1 MNRLGVLFL
10 SASSLFAGDFL
21 NGQAARAVIGQPHF
35 TAQLP
40 GPASAIYPGNML
52 LGSVSG
58 LAWSH
63 GVLVVADSSPFRV
76 GADPQN
82 NRVLL
87 YKNLFGPG
95 DPASTTGPT
104 QLPAA
109 TAEPLLNTNSQ
120 YWWCPVCGGRAD
132 IVVGQPNFNGTGY
145 AAGQNGLRT
154 PTAVATDGTHLAI
167 ADTDNNR
174 VLIWN
179 SLPNTNGQN
188 ADLVLGQPDFT
199 TVAPNNGT
207 PNVLIPAANTLRGP
221 EGVWIQGNQL
231 FVADSMNN
239 RVLIWNSWPTTNG
252 QAASVVLGQPD
263 FSTQTQGDL
272 TKGTPPATATNMLN
286 PVSVTS
292 DGVRLFV
299 SDLGQN
305 RVLIWNTIPTANQ
318 AAANVALGQVDLTTS
333 IPDHAFTL
341 DANGV
346 ETPVMCTVSN
356 GKDSNS
362 NPTYPLMCETTL
374 NLPRYALSDGTRLF
388 VADGG
393 NDRVLIYT
401 PIPSSQT
408 AAPGYPASVVIG
420 QSDFITDNTTDNTND
435 TQNYTRISSADS
447 IRTPAGLAWD
457 GTNLFV
463 SEAFSRRVLVFTTAA
478 SPTLLAPRNAA
489 SMEVFATALISMSS
503 TPRAGD
509 VVTVTITDTAGTA
522 TSYTYTVVTGDT
534 LGTVTTGV
542 ANAVNA
548 GTGDKDVLATA
559 VPVNGSVRIQARVA
573 GPNGNNLQLTAS
585 AASGNGITVSA
596 TAITGGSDA
605 SHVAPGT
612 LVAIFGQ
619 NLTDGDVLSS
629 TNDGVHALPTRLG
642 TAPKSVEAFANGIP
656 MPLLYVSPTQINAQI
671 PFEIASATSISVY
684 VRTTYANGTVAIAN
698 PAALPVAE
706 GVPGFFASSV
716 DPTTGQIYQDPRPAI
731 AVHYSSSATGV
742 IDLELTAV
750 TPVAGDT
757 VSVTIGSNTYTYTI
771 LATDTTLDNV
781 RDGLLNLINGTTNG
795 TPDPIVRAYVG
806 GQWDR
811 LILVGIVPGTSANG
825 VTYSGASTGSGS
837 VTSNP
842 LSSTLCCANTR
853 GAPVTPDNPAR
864 PGEIVTLYGT
874 GFGLTQPAPTGGFVT
889 GVPYPLDAAPPNQAK
904 VADFLNNF
912 VSGTFGGSTANI
924 LNAAMLPGTVGV
936 YEVDLMLGSGLTT
949 NPLAEGNVAQLLNI
963 TNIVTIPVATQ

>member
-1 MNRLGVLFL
+1 MNRLGILFL

-82 NRVLL
+82 NRVLI
-87 YKNLFGPG
+87 YRNLFGPG
-95 DPASTTGPT
+95 DPTSTTGPT

-132 IVVGQPNFNGTGY
+132 IVVGQTDFNGSGY

-154 PTAVATDGTHLAI
+154 PTAVSTDGTRLAI

-188 ADLVLGQPDFT
+188 ADLVLGQPDYT
-199 TVAPNNGT
+199 TVT
-207 PNVLIPAANTLRGP
+207 PNTGTANVLFPAANTLRGP
-221 EGVWIQGNQL
+221 EGVWIQGNRL
-231 FVADSMNN
+231 FVADTMNN
-239 RVLIWNSWPTTNG
+239 RVLIWNSWPTTIR
-252 QAASVVLGQPD
+252 QAADVVLGQPD
-263 FSTQTQGDL
+263 FNTQTQGDL
-272 TKGTPPATATNMLN
+272 TKGTPPASAINMLN

-292 DGVRLFV
+292 DGVRVFV

-305 RVLIWNTIPTANQ
+305 RVLIWNTIPTQNQ
-318 AAANVALGQVDLTTS
+318 AAANVALGQLDLTTN
-333 IPDHAFTL
+333 IPDNAFTS

-346 ETPVMCTVSN
+346 ETPVMCQVSN
-356 GKDSNS
+356 GKDTNG
-362 NPTYPLMCETTL
+362 NLTYPPLCEYTL
-374 NLPRYALSDGTRLF
+374 NLPRYAVSDGTRLF

-393 NDRVLIYT
+393 DDRVLIYN
-401 PIPSSQT
+401 PIPSTQA
-408 AAPGYPASVVIG
+408 AAPGTAASVVIG
-420 QSDFITDNTTDNTND
+420 QTDFISDHTTDSTND
-435 TQNYTRISSADS
+435 TANAARIASADS

-463 SEAFSRRVLVFTTAA
+463 SEAFSRRVLVFTAA
-478 SPTLLAPRNAA
+478 SSPTLIAPRNAA
-489 SMEVFATALISMSS
+489 SMEVFAAALITLSS
-503 TPRAGD
+503 TPKAGD
-509 VVTVTITDTAGTA
+509 VVTVTVTNAAGTA
-522 TSYTYTVVTGDT
+522 TPYTYTVVTGDT
-534 LGTVTTGV
+534 LGTVATGI

-548 GTGDKDVLATA
+548 NTGDPDVIATA
-559 VPVNGSVRIQARVA
+559 VPVDAEVRIMARLA
-573 GPNGNNLQLTAS
+573 GPNGNNLQLSAS
-585 AASGNGITVSA
+585 AASGNSISA
-596 TAITGGSDA
+596 TATAISGGTDA

-619 NLTDGDVLSS
+619 NLTDGDTVSS
-629 TNDGVHALPTRLG
+629 TNDGVHPLPTRLG

-656 MPLLYVSPTQINAQI
+656 MPLLYVSPSQINAQI
-671 PFEIASATSISVY
+671 PYEIAPATSISIY
-684 VRTTYANGTVAIAN
+684 VRTTYRDGTVTIAN

-706 GVPGFFASSV
+706 GVPGFFASS
-716 DPTTGQIYQDPRPAI
+716 PTDANGKYLGDPRPAI
-731 AVHYSSSATGV
+731 AVHYASSAMGV

-750 TPVAGDT
+750 TPKAGDT
-757 VSVTIGSNTYTYTI
+757 VSITIGSVTYTYTI

-781 RDGLLNLINGTTNG
+781 RDALINLINSA
-795 TPDPIVRAYVG
+795 PDPIVKAYPG

-811 LILVGIVPGTSANG
+811 LILIGRTPGTSANG
-825 VTYSGASTGSGS
+825 VAYSGTNTGSGS
-837 VTSNP
+837 VTSTE
-842 LSSTLCCANTR
+842 LTSTLCCANTR
-853 GAPVTPDNPAR
+853 GASVTPDNPAQ

-874 GFGLTQPAPTGGFVT
+874 GFGLTQPVPAGGFQT
-889 GVPYPLDAAPPNQAK
+889 GVPYPLDGPFPNKA
-904 VADFLNNF
+904 ADFANNF
-912 VSGTFGGSTANI
+912 VSGTFGAVTAAV
-924 LNAAMLPGTVGV
+924 LNASMLPGTVGV
-936 YEVDLMLGSGLTT
+936 YEVDLLLSSAVKNDQFTQGS
-949 NPLAEGNVAQLLNI
+949 VAQQLYI
-963 TNIVTIPVATQ
+963 TNIVTIPVHN

>member
-1 MNRLGVLFL
+1 MNRLGILL
-10 SASSLFAGDFL
+10 LTASSLFAGDFL

-82 NRVLL
+82 NRVLI

-95 DPASTTGPT
+95 DPSSTTGPT

-132 IVVGQPNFNGTGY
+132 IVVGQADFNGTGY
-145 AAGQNGLRT
+145 AATRTGLRT
-154 PTAVATDGTHLAI
+154 PTAVATDGTRLAI

-179 SLPNTNGQN
+179 SLPNTNGQQ
-188 ADLVLGQPDFT
+188 ADLVLGQPDFV
-199 TVAPNNGT
+199 TVTPNTGT
-207 PNVLIPAANTLRGP
+207 ANVLIPAANTLRGP

-231 FVADSMNN
+231 FVVDTMNN
-239 RVLIWNSWPTTNG
+239 RVLIWNSWPTGNG
-252 QAASVVLGQPD
+252 QPASVVLGQPD
-263 FSTQTQGDL
+263 FNTQTQGDL
-272 TKGTPPATATNMLN
+272 TKGTPPATPSNMLN

-305 RVLIWNTIPTANQ
+305 RVLIWNTMPTENNT
-318 AAANVALGQVDLTTS
+318 AANVALGQLDLVS
-333 IPDHAFTL
+333 NIPDNAFTT

-346 ETPVMCTVSN
+346 ETPVMCQVSN
-356 GKDSNS
+356 GKDTNG
-362 NPTYPLMCETTL
+362 NLTYPPECEYTL

-388 VADGG
+388 VADSG
-393 NDRVLIYT
+393 NDRVLIYN
-401 PIPSSQT
+401 PIPSSQA
-408 AAPGYPASVVIG
+408 AAPGYAASVVIG
-420 QSDFITDNTTDNTND
+420 QTDFITDNTTDNTND

-463 SEAFSRRVLVFTTAA
+463 SEAFSRRVLVFTAA
-478 SPTLLAPRNAA
+478 SSPTLIAPRNAA
-489 SMEVFATALISMSS
+489 SMEVFAAALITLTS
-503 TPRAGD
+503 TPRAAD
-509 VVTVTITDTAGTA
+509 VVTVTITDTAGNA
-522 TSYTYTVVTGDT
+522 VSYTYTVVTGDT
-534 LGTVTTGV
+534 LGTVATGV
-542 ANAVNA
+542 ANAVNSSNSGA
-548 GTGDKDVLATA
+548 GDPNVIATA
-559 VPVNGSVRIQARVA
+559 VPVDGEVRIQARVS

-585 AASGNGITVSA
+585 AASGDSITVTA
-596 TAITGGSDA
+596 TAISGGSDA

-619 NLTDGDVLSS
+619 NLTDADTVSS
-629 TNDGVHALPTRLG
+629 TNDGVHALPTKLG

-656 MPLLYVSPTQINAQI
+656 MPLLYVSPMQINAQI
-671 PFEIASATSISVY
+671 PFEIAPATSISVY
-684 VRTTYANGTVAIAN
+684 VRTTYGNGTVAIAN
-698 PAALPVAE
+698 AAALPVAE
-706 GVPGFFASSV
+706 GVPGFFALSV
-716 DPTTGQIYQDPRPAI
+716 DPTTGQTYQDPRPAI
-731 AVHYSSSATGV
+731 AVHYSSSAMGV
-742 IDLELTAV
+742 IDLELTAIA
-750 TPVAGDT
+750 PVAGDT
-757 VSVTIGSNTYTYTI
+757 VSVTIGSATYTYTI
-771 LATDTTLDNV
+771 LATDTILDNV
-781 RDGLLNLINGTTNG
+781 RDALINLINKA
-795 TPDPIVRAYVG
+795 PDPTVTAYPG

-811 LILVGIVPGTSANG
+811 LILIGNTPGTSANG
-825 VTYSGASTGSGS
+825 VVYSGANTGSGS
-837 VTSNP
+837 VTSNA
-842 LSSTLCCANTR
+842 LTSKLCCANTR
-853 GAPVTPDNPAR
+853 GATVDQDNPAQ

-889 GVPYPLDAAPPNQAK
+889 GVPYPLNAPFPNK
-904 VADFLNNF
+904 VADFLNEF
-912 VSGTFGGSTANI
+912 VSGTFGGSTADV

-936 YEVDLMLGSGLTT
+936 YEVDLLLDSGLKSDRFTQ
-949 NPLAEGNVAQLLNI
+949 GSVAQLLNL
-963 TNIVTIPVATQ
+963 TNIVTIPVVPPQ

>member
-1 MNRLGVLFL
+1 MNRLGLVFL

-63 GVLVVADSSPFRV
+63 GILVVADSSPFRV

-82 NRVLL
+82 NRVLI

-132 IVVGQPNFNGTGY
+132 IVLGQADFSGTAF
-145 AAGQNGLRT
+145 AATRTGMRT
-154 PTAVATDGTHLAI
+154 PTAVATDGTHLAV

-174 VLIWN
+174 ILLWN
-179 SLPNTNGQN
+179 SMPTTNGQQP
-188 ADLVLGQPDFT
+188 DLVLGQPDFV
-199 TVAPNNGT
+199 TVT
-207 PNVLIPAANTLRGP
+207 PNTGTANVLFPAANTLRGP

-231 FVADSMNN
+231 FVADSLNN

-252 QAASVVLGQPD
+252 QAASLVLGQPD
-263 FSTQTQGDL
+263 FNTQTQGDL
-272 TKGTPPATATNMLN
+272 TKGTPPATASNMLN

-318 AAANVALGQVDLTTS
+318 AAANVALGQLDLVS
-333 IPDHAFTL
+333 NIPDDAFTT

-346 ETPVMCTVSN
+346 ETPIMCKVSK
-356 GKDSNS
+356 GKDTNG
-362 NPTYPLMCETTL
+362 NLLYPPECEYTL

-393 NDRVLIYT
+393 NDRVLIYNS
-401 PIPSSQT
+401 IPSSQA
-408 AAPGYPASVVIG
+408 AAPGYPANIVIG
-420 QSDFITDNTTDNTND
+420 QTDFITDNTTDNTND

-463 SEAFSRRVLVFTTAA
+463 SEAFSRRVLVFTAAA
-478 SPTLLAPRNAA
+478 SPTLIAPRNAA
-489 SMEVFATALISMSS
+489 SMEVFASGLISLAS
-503 TPRAGD
+503 TPKAGD
-509 VVTVTITDTAGTA
+509 VVTVTITNVAGTA

-542 ANAVNA
+542 ASAVNA
-548 GTGDKDVLATA
+548 GTGDPDVLATA

-573 GPNGNNLQLTAS
+573 GPNGNNLQLSVS
-585 AASGNGITVSA
+585 AASGNSITVTS

-619 NLTDGDVLSS
+619 NLTDSEILSS

-671 PFEIASATSISVY
+671 PYEIAPATSISVY
-684 VRTTYANGTVAIAN
+684 VRTTYGNGTVAGAN
-698 PAALPVAE
+698 AAALPVAE
-706 GVPGFFASSV
+706 GVPGFFAASV
-716 DPTTGQIYQDPRPAI
+716 DPTTGQIYKDPRPAI
-731 AVHYSSSATGV
+731 AVHYSSSAMGA

-750 TPVAGDT
+750 APVAGDT
-757 VSVTIGSNTYTYTI
+757 VAVTIGSNTYTYTI
-771 LATDTTLDNV
+771 LSTDTTLDNV
-781 RDGLLNLINGTTNG
+781 RDGLLNLINSK
-795 TPDPIVRAYVG
+795 PDPTVTAYVG

-811 LILVGIVPGTSANG
+811 LILIGNTPGTADNG
-825 VTYSGASTGSGS
+825 VVYSGANTGSGS
-837 VTSNP
+837 VTVNP
-842 LSSTLCCANTR
+842 LTTKLCCANTR
-853 GAPVTPDNPAR
+853 GAPVTQDNPAQ
-864 PGEIVTLYGT
+864 PGEIITLYGT
-874 GFGLTQPAPTGGFVT
+874 GFGLTQPAPAGGFVT
-889 GVPYPLDAAPPNQAK
+889 GVPYPLNGPPPNQSK
-904 VADFLNNF
+904 VADFFNNF
-912 VSGTFGGSTANI
+912 VSGTFGGSTADV

-936 YEVDLMLGSGLTT
+936 YEVDLMLSSGLTT
-949 NPLAEGNVAQLLNI
+949 NQFAQGNVAQLLNI
-963 TNIVTIPVATQ
+963 TNIVTIPVQVPAP

>member
-1 MNRLGVLFL
+1 MGKI
-10 SASSLFAGDFL
+10 L
-21 NGQAARAVIGQPHF
+21 NAAACRF
-35 TAQLP
+35 T
-40 GPASAIYPGNML
+40 
-52 LGSVSG
+52 
-58 LAWSH
+58 
-63 GVLVVADSSPFRV
+63 V

-82 NRVLL
+82 NRVLI

-95 DPASTTGPT
+95 DPNSTTGPT

-132 IVVGQPNFNGTGY
+132 IVVGQTDFNGTAY

-154 PTAVATDGTHLAI
+154 PTAVATDGTRLAI

-199 TVAPNNGT
+199 TVTPNTGT

-239 RVLIWNSWPTTNG
+239 RILIWNSWPTTNG
-252 QAASVVLGQPD
+252 QGADLVLGQPD
-263 FSTQTQGDL
+263 FTTQTQGDL
-272 TKGTPPATATNMLN
+272 TKGTPPATPNNMLN

-305 RVLIWNTIPTANQ
+305 RVLIWNTIPTQNQ
-318 AAANVALGQVDLTTS
+318 AAANVALGQLDLNS
-333 IPDHAFTL
+333 NIPD
-341 DANGV
+341 DAYTTDSSGV
-346 ETPVMCTVSN
+346 ETPVMCQVSN
-356 GKDSNS
+356 GKDTNS
-362 NPTYPLMCETTL
+362 NPTYPPECEYTL

-393 NDRVLIYT
+393 NDRVLIYE
-401 PIPSSQT
+401 PIPSAQ
-408 AAPGYPASVVIG
+408 APAPGYPAKIVIG
-420 QSDFITDNTTDNTND
+420 QTDFITDNTTDNTSD

-463 SEAFSRRVLVFTTAA
+463 SEAFSRRVLVFTAAA
-478 SPTLLAPRNAA
+478 SPTLIAPRNAA
-489 SMEVFATALISMSS
+489 SMEVFANALITLAS
-503 TPRAGD
+503 TPKAGD
-509 VVTVTITDTAGTA
+509 VVTVTVTNIAGTA

-534 LGTVTTGV
+534 LGTVATGV

-548 GTGDKDVLATA
+548 GTGDPDVLATA
-559 VPVNGSVRIQARVA
+559 VPVNASVRIQARIA
-573 GPNGNNLQLTAS
+573 GPNGNNLQLSAS
-585 AASGNGITVSA
+585 AATDDSITVTA
-596 TAITGGSDA
+596 TAISGGSDA

-619 NLTDGDVLSS
+619 NLTDSDSLSS

-671 PFEIASATSISVY
+671 PYEIAPATSISVY
-684 VRTTYANGTVAIAN
+684 VRTTYANGTVAVAN
-698 PAALPVAE
+698 AVALPVAE

-716 DPTTGQIYQDPRPAI
+716 DSTGNIISDPRPAI
-731 AVHYSSSATGV
+731 AVHYSSSAMGV

-771 LATDTTLDNV
+771 LSTDTTLDNV
-781 RDGLLNLINGTTNG
+781 RDALFNLINGVTTG
-795 TPDPIVRAYVG
+795 TPDPVVTAYKG

-811 LILVGIVPGTSANG
+811 LILIGNVLGTSANG
-825 VTYSGASTGSGS
+825 VTYSGTNTGSGS
-837 VTSNP
+837 VTVNP
-842 LSSTLCCANTR
+842 LTTTLCCANTR
-853 GAPVTPDNPAR
+853 GAPVTPDNPAQ

-874 GFGLTQPAPTGGFVT
+874 GFGLTQPTPTGGFVT
-889 GVPYPLDAAPPNQAK
+889 GVPYPLNAPFPNQ
-904 VADFLNNF
+904 VQDFLNNF
-912 VSGTFGGSTANI
+912 VSGTFGGSTADV

-936 YEVDLMLGSGLTT
+936 YEVDLLLSSGLTS
-949 NPLAEGNVAQLLNI
+949 NPLAQGDVAQLLNI
-963 TNIVTIPVATQ
+963 TNIVTIPVVAQ